1 MRRHDTHSS
10 DAAAG
15 TRTHGT
21 RTHAR
26 RLPFSLQAQAGNR
39 AVAGVLEPRSV
50 QRSPGI
56 LPDDRDYW
64 SEKGPKQLDSSFKPA
79 AGKKAPPSDAG
90 FVPPSRP
97 SKDGLDLGY
106 GGTGD
111 GTFQADVHN
120 DGGAHSGGLG
130 EALDAHHGFGH
141 PYQQDLPIP
150 AAGLPV
156 PGGDDSGWSDGL
168 SGTISGAISGSAS
181 DPFAGGAWAGG
192 EVVESAAA
200 GASPA
205 ADASSWDIP
214 GTPFKS
220 W

>member
-15 TRTHGT
+15 TH
-21 RTHAR
+21 THAR
-26 RLPFSLQAQAGNR
+26 RLPASLQTQAGNR

-50 QRSPGI
+50 QRSPRSH
-56 LPDDRDYW
+56 PDDRDYW
-64 SEKGPKQLDSSFKPA
+64 SEKGPKQLDSHFKPA
-79 AGKKAPPSDAG
+79 AGEQAPPSDAG
-90 FVPPSRP
+90 FVPPSQK

-120 DGGAHSGGLG
+120 DGGAHTAGLA

-141 PYQQDLPIP
+141 PYQQQDLPIP
-150 AAGLPV
+150 AVGLPV
-156 PGGDDSGWSDGL
+156 PGGDDSGWFDGL
-168 SGTISGAISGSAS
+168 SGTIPGALSGSAS
-181 DPFAGGAWAGG
+181 DPLAGAAWAGG
-192 EVVESAAA
+192 EVAESAA
-200 GASPA
+200 ASPA